1 MDKEITLVFHN
12 HGLRS
17 YIEVD
22 LCQECPR
29 QDDKGCCGYYSPV
42 FYLTDM
48 AFLLEHNQELLDYIF
63 SLERLT
69 VLDASVTVN
78 SSIEGVSYR
87 CRFHSKEGGC
97 LLTQLMR
104 ESICRHFVCAGIGWW
119 EIEQLKDWRDFFAQL
134 TDYEIELNNLWAEK
148 LRNLGLSLR
157 DPLLRPRIWA
167 EIRKSYHHTQS
178 QIPQFIADMPA
189 TATFTIKRPLK
200 FGADWIL

>member
-12 HGLRS
+12 QGLRS

-22 LCQECPR
+22 LCRECPR

-42 FYLTDM
+42 FYLTDI
-48 AFLLEHNQELLDYIF
+48 AYLLEHNIELLENIL

-78 SSIEGVSYR
+78 NTIEGASYR

-119 EIEQLKDWRDFFAQL
+119 ELEQLQAWRDFFAQL
-134 TDYEIELNNLWAEK
+134 TEYEIELNNLWAEK
-148 LRNLGLSLR
+148 LHILGLSLR

-167 EIRKSYHHTQS
+167 EIRKLYRQA
-178 QIPQFIADMPA
+178 QDQQPLFIGEMPV
-189 TATFTIKRPLK
+189 TATYTIKRPLK